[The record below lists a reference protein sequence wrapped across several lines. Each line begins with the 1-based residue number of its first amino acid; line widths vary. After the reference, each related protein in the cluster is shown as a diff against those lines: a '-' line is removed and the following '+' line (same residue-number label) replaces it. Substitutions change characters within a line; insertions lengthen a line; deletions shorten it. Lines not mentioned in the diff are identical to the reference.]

1 MCGGDPYSLIVVR
14 INLFVFSTC
23 VEVILECDRPDY
35 QGDSILHVCGG
46 DPEHVMESCILNI
59 SILHVCGGDPLA
71 HLKVN
76 RLPLYSPRV
85 WR

>member
-46 DPEHVMESCILNI
+46 DPIRYPIRIKFV
-59 SILHVCGGDPLA
+59 
-71 HLKVN
+71 K
-76 RLPLYSPRV
+76 YSPRV